1 MEARLNSANS
11 MRSGIAGMLSRDSGN
26 IVESYVLKYTF
37 VQADEN
43 YATPSR
49 VVSLASDGTVYT
61 GNTGTDPVIGILV
74 GNMRVVSDGQES
86 WFKSGDTVEVLRAGY
101 IFGNIDDGGGATLF
115 ADVKYEEKSGKTMMT
130 GTALPKAKVQKVGES
145 NDPQLVELYVDFR

>member
-1 MEARLNSANS
+1 MEARLNNANP

-26 IVESYVLKYTF
+26 IVESYVLKYDF

-49 VVSLASDGTVYT
+49 VVSLASDGTVYP

-74 GNMRVVSDGQES
+74 GNMRVVSDSQES
-86 WFKSGDTVEVLRAGY
+86 WFKSGDTVEVLRSGY
-101 IFGNIDDGGGATLF
+101 IFGNIDGGSATLF
-115 ADVKYEEKSGKTMMT
+115 ADVKYEKKSGKTMMT
-130 GTALPKAKVQKVGES
+130 GTALPKAKVQKVGEA

>member
-1 MEARLNSANS
+1 MEARLNNARP
-11 MRSGIAGMLSRDSGN
+11 MRSGIVGMLSRDSGN

-37 VQADEN
+37 VEADEN

-49 VVSLASDGTVYT
+49 VVSIAADGTVYP
-61 GNTGTDPVIGILV
+61 GNTGTDTVIGILV

-101 IFGNIDDGGGATLF
+101 IFGNIDGGSATLF
-115 ADVKYEEKSGKTMMT
+115 ADVKYEKKSGKTMMT
-130 GTALPKAKVQKVGES
+130 GTDLPKAKVQKVGEA

>member
-1 MEARLNSANS
+1 MEAKLNNARP
-11 MRSGIAGMLSRDSGN
+11 MRSGIAGMLSRDSGK

-49 VVSLASDGTVYT
+49 VVSLASDGTVYP

-74 GNMRVVSDGQES
+74 GNMRVVSDSQES
-86 WFKSGDTVEVLRAGY
+86 WFKSGDTVEVLRSGY
-101 IFGNIDDGGGATLF
+101 IFGNIDGGSATLF
-115 ADVKYEEKSGKTMMT
+115 ADVKYEKKSGKTMMT

>member
-49 VVSLASDGTVYT
+49 VVSIAADGTVYP
-61 GNTGTDPVIGILV
+61 GNTGTDTVIGILV

-101 IFGNIDDGGGATLF
+101 IFGNIDGGSATLF
-115 ADVKYEEKSGKTMMT
+115 ADVKYEKKSGKTMMT
-130 GTALPKAKVQKVGES
+130 GTGLPKAKVQKVGEA

>member
-37 VQADEN
+37 VAADEN

-49 VVSLASDGTVYT
+49 VVSLASDGTVYP
-61 GNTGTDPVIGILV
+61 GNTGIDPVVGTLL
-74 GNMRVVSDGQES
+74 GNMRVISDSQDS
-86 WFKSGDTVEVLRAGY
+86 SFKSGDTVEVLRSGY
-101 IFGNIDDGGGATLF
+101 IFGNIDGGSATLF
-115 ADVKYEEKSGKTMMT
+115 ADVKYEKKSGKTMMT
-130 GTALPKAKVQKVGES
+130 GENLPKAKVQKVGEA

>member
-11 MRSGIAGMLSRDSGN
+11 MRSGIAGMLSRDSGY
-26 IVESYVLKYTF
+26 IVESYVLKYDF
-37 VQADEN
+37 VEADEN

-49 VVSLASDGTVYT
+49 VVSIATDGTVYP
-61 GNTGTDPVIGILV
+61 GNTGTDAVVGILV
-74 GNMRVVSDGQES
+74 GNMRVISDGQQS

-101 IFGNIDDGGGATLF
+101 IFGNIDGGGATLF
-115 ADVKYEEKSGKTMMT
+115 ADVKYEKKSGKTMMT
-130 GTALPKAKVQKVGES
+130 GIALPKAKVQKVGEA

>member
-1 MEARLNSANS
+1 MEARLNNANP

-26 IVESYVLKYTF
+26 IVESYVLKYDF

-49 VVSLASDGTVYT
+49 VVSLASDGTVYP

-74 GNMRVVSDGQES
+74 GNMRVVSDGQQS
-86 WFKSGDTVEVLRAGY
+86 WFKSGDTVEVLRSGY
-101 IFGNIDDGGGATLF
+101 IFGNIDGGSATLF
-115 ADVKYEEKSGKTMMT
+115 ANVKYEKKSGKTMMT
-130 GTALPKAKVQKVGES
+130 GTDLPKAKVQKVGEAK
-145 NDPQLVELYVDFR
+145 DPQLVELYVDFR

>member
-1 MEARLNSANS
+1 MEARLNSARP
-11 MRSGIAGMLSRDSGN
+11 MISGIAGMLSRDSGN

-43 YATPSR
+43 YATPAR
-49 VVSLASDGTVYT
+49 VVSLAADGTVYP

-74 GNMRVVSDGQES
+74 GNMRVVSDSQGS

-101 IFGNIDDGGGATLF
+101 IFGNIDGGSATLF
-115 ADVKYEEKSGKTMMT
+115 GDVKYEKKSGKTMMT
-130 GTALPKAKVQKVGES
+130 GENLPKAKVQKVGEA
-145 NDPQLVELYVDFR
+145 NEPQLVELYVDFR

>member
-1 MEARLNSANS
+1 MEAKLNNARP

-26 IVESYVLKYTF
+26 IIESYVLKYDF
-37 VQADEN
+37 VQANEN

-49 VVSLASDGTVYT
+49 VVSIATDGTVYP

-74 GNMRVVSDGQES
+74 GNMRVVSDSQEVS
-86 WFKSGDTVEVLRAGY
+86 FKSGDTVEVLRSGY
-101 IFGNIDDGGGATLF
+101 IFGHIDGGGATLF
-115 ADVKYEEKSGKTMMT
+115 ANVKYEKKSGKTMMT
-130 GTALPKAKVQKVGES
+130 GENLPKAKVQKVGES

>member
-1 MEARLNSANS
+1 MEARLNSAKP

-26 IVESYVLKYTF
+26 IVESYILKYDF
-37 VQADEN
+37 VEANGN

-49 VVSLASDGTVYT
+49 VVSLAADGTVYP

-74 GNMRVVSDGQES
+74 GNMRVVSDSQES

-101 IFGNIDDGGGATLF
+101 IFGNIDGGGATLF
-115 ADVKYEEKSGKTMMT
+115 ADVKYEKKSGKTMMT
-130 GTALPKAKVQKVGES
+130 GESLPKAKVQKVGES
-145 NDPQLVELYVDFR
+145 NNPQLVELYVDFR

>member
-37 VQADEN
+37 VLADGN
-43 YATPSR
+43 HAVPSK
-49 VVSLASDGTVYT
+49 VVSLAADGTVYP

-74 GNMRVVSDGQES
+74 GNMRVVSDSQES
-86 WFKSGDTVEVLRAGY
+86 LFNSGDTVEVLRAGY
-101 IFGNIDDGGGATLF
+101 IFGSIDGGSATLF
-115 ADVKYEEKSGKTMMT
+115 ADVKYEKKSGKTMMT
-130 GTALPKAKVQKVGES
+130 GTDLPKAKVQKVGEA

>member
-1 MEARLNSANS
+1 MEAKLNNARP
-11 MRSGIAGMLSRDSGN
+11 MKSGIAGMLSRDSGY

-43 YATPSR
+43 YATPAR
-49 VVSLASDGTVYT
+49 VVSLAADGTVYP
-61 GNTGTDPVIGILV
+61 GNTGTDPVVGILV

-86 WFKSGDTVEVLRAGY
+86 WFKSGDTVEVLRSGY
-101 IFGNIDDGGGATLF
+101 IFGNIDGGGATLF
-115 ADVKYEEKSGKTMMT
+115 ADVKYEKKSGKTMMT
-130 GTALPKAKVQKVGES
+130 GTNLPKAKVQKVGEA

>member
-1 MEARLNSANS
+1 MKAKLNSARP
-11 MRSGIAGMLSRDSGN
+11 MISGIGGMLSRDSGK

-37 VQADEN
+37 VEANEN

-49 VVSLASDGTVYT
+49 VVSLAADGTVYP

-74 GNMRVVSDGQES
+74 GNMRVVSDSQES

-101 IFGNIDDGGGATLF
+101 IFGNIDGGGATLF
-115 ADVKYEEKSGKTMMT
+115 ADVKYEKKSGKLMMT
-130 GTALPKAKVQKVGES
+130 GENLPKAKVQKVGES
-145 NDPQLVELYVDFR
+145 NDPQLVELYVDFK

>member
-26 IVESYVLKYTF
+26 IVESYVLKYDF
-37 VQADEN
+37 VEANEN

-49 VVSLASDGTVYT
+49 VVSLASDGTVYP

-74 GNMRVVSDGQES
+74 GNMRVVSDGQD
-86 WFKSGDTVEVLRAGY
+86 WFISGDTVEVLRAGY
-101 IFGNIDDGGGATLF
+101 IFGNIAGGGATLF
-115 ADVKYEEKSGKTMMT
+115 ADVKYEKKSGKTMMT
-130 GTALPKAKVQKVGES
+130 GTDLTKAKVQKVGEA

>member
-1 MEARLNSANS
+1 MEARLNSARP
-11 MRSGIAGMLSRDSGN
+11 MRSGIAGMLSRGEG
-26 IVESYVLKYTF
+26 IREPYVLKYTF

-43 YATPSR
+43 YATLSR
-49 VVSLASDGTVYT
+49 VVSLASDGTVYP

-101 IFGNIDDGGGATLF
+101 IFGNIDGGSATLF
-115 ADVKYEEKSGKTMMT
+115 ADVKYEKKSGKTMMT
-130 GTALPKAKVQKVGES
+130 GESLPKAKVQKIGEA
-145 NDPQLVELYVDFR
+145 NDPQLVELYVDFK

>member
-1 MEARLNSANS
+1 MEAKLNSARP
-11 MRSGIAGMLSRDSGN
+11 MISGIGGMLSRDSGY

-43 YATPSR
+43 YAAPSR
-49 VVSLASDGTVYT
+49 VVSIAADGTVYP
-61 GNTGTDPVIGILV
+61 GNTGTDTVIGILV
-74 GNMRVVSDGQES
+74 GNMRVISDGQQS

-101 IFGNIDDGGGATLF
+101 IFGNIDGGSATLF
-115 ADVKYEEKSGKTMMT
+115 ADVKYEKKSGKTMMT
-130 GTALPKAKVQKVGES
+130 GIALPKAKVQKVGEA

>member
-49 VVSLASDGTVYT
+49 VVSLASDGTVYP

-74 GNMRVVSDGQES
+74 GNMRVVSDNQES
-86 WFKSGDTVEVLRAGY
+86 WFKSGDTVEVLRDGY
-101 IFGNIDDGGGATLF
+101 IFGNIDGGNATLF
-115 ADVKYEEKSGKTMMT
+115 GDVKYEKKSGKTMMT
-130 GTALPKAKVQKVGES
+130 GTDLPKAKVQKVGEA
-145 NDPQLVELYVDFR
+145 NNPQLVELYVDFR

>member
-1 MEARLNSANS
+1 MEARLNNANP

-26 IVESYVLKYTF
+26 IVESYVLKYDF
-37 VQADEN
+37 VEANEN
-43 YATPSR
+43 FATPSR
-49 VVSLASDGTVYT
+49 VVSLASDGTVYP

-74 GNMRVVSDGQES
+74 GNMRVVSDSQES

-101 IFGNIDDGGGATLF
+101 IFGNIDGGGATLF
-115 ADVKYEEKSGKTMMT
+115 ADVKYEKKSGKTMMT

>member
-1 MEARLNSANS
+1 MEAKLNNARP

-37 VQADEN
+37 VEADEN

-49 VVSLASDGTVYT
+49 VVSIAADGTVYP
-61 GNTGTDPVIGILV
+61 GNTGTDTVIGILV

-101 IFGNIDDGGGATLF
+101 IFGNIDGGSATLF
-115 ADVKYEEKSGKTMMT
+115 ADVKYEKKSGKTMMT
-130 GTALPKAKVQKVGES
+130 GTDLPKAKVQKVGEA
-145 NDPQLVELYVDFR
+145 NDPQLVELYVNFR

>member
-1 MEARLNSANS
+1 MEARFNNALS
-11 MRSGIAGMLSRDSGN
+11 MRSGIAGMLSRDSGK

-49 VVSLASDGTVYT
+49 VVSLAADGTVYP
-61 GNTGTDPVIGILV
+61 GNTGIDPVIGILV
-74 GNMRVVSDGQES
+74 GNMRVVSDSQES

-101 IFGNIDDGGGATLF
+101 IFGNIDGGSATLF
-115 ADVKYEEKSGKTMMT
+115 ADVKYEKKSGKTMMT
-130 GTALPKAKVQKVGES
+130 GTDLPKAKVQKVGEA